1 MRRHAFDTTAFIW
14 GIVFI
19 LVAGIVILREYT
31 SMSLDV
37 KWLVPAT
44 FIVLGAA
51 GIARALR
58 GDRRSLP

>member
-1 MRRHAFDTTAFIW
+1 MRRHAFDTTAFVW
-14 GIVFI
+14 GVVFI
-19 LVAGIVILREYT
+19 IVAGLVVLREYT
-31 SMSLDV
+31 SMSPDV

-44 FIVLGAA
+44 LIVLGAA